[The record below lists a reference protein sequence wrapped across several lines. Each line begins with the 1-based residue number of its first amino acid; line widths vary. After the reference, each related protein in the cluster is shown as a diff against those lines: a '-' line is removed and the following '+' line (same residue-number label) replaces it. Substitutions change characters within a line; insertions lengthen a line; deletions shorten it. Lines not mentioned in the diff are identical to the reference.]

1 VKGVDA
7 GNVGIYGS
15 AIGGAGT
22 TGMTA
27 ADWITTNATFIGLG
41 LTLTSLLVG
50 IGFKIY
56 DSRRDRADKERRHK
70 EILQLRVSEEG
81 KTREALVKELRVNK
95 QA

>member
-1 VKGVDA
+1 MAGVDA

-15 AIGGAGT
+15 AIGGTAT

-27 ADWITTNATFIGLG
+27 ADWITTNATVIGLS
-41 LTLTSLLVG
+41 LTLISLLVG

-70 EILQLRVSEEG
+70 ELLQLRVLEEG
-81 KTREALVKELRVNK
+81 KTREVLIKELRANQ

>member
-1 VKGVDA
+1 MAGVDA

-15 AIGGAGT
+15 AIGGTAT

-27 ADWITTNATFIGLG
+27 ADWITTNATVIGLS
-41 LTLTSLLVG
+41 LTLISLLVG

-70 EILQLRVSEEG
+70 ELLQLRVHEEE
-81 KTREALVKELRVNK
+81 KTRSVLISELREKK